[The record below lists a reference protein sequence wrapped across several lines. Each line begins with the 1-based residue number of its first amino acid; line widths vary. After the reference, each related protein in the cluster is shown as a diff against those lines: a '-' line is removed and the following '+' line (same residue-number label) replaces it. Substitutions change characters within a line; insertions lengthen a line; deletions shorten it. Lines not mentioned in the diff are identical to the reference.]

1 MKSPDELR
9 HQLIK
14 YWDLP
19 TVRLRHLLSSS
30 AWPMVLSIGKPA
42 ARIFN
47 AEVAT
52 AQRHVEAWRQVTV
65 GKIEWTRVAYRSG
78 AESICLPTKWY
89 LRNPS
94 EWVAGASDPRVS
106 AEFAA
111 LGHLVQLAPEG
122 FQQLLITR
130 RGLWKNKSS
139 EEVIQAAKL
148 ALQLFPGCAQGR
160 PLRLLSGY
168 GVDTKFFER
177 NESLLRKMLD
187 VLYEGEA
194 SAQGLCG
201 FLDAYDDTSHWVL
214 VTPLDQ
220 GLLPFKRQMVT
231 TSELAEARLSGS
243 RLLVVENQNCL
254 HLLCA
259 LPETIAVLGCGSDL
273 AWLGAA
279 QLDGRSVGY
288 WGDLDTWGLRMLAR
302 ARLRNKGVIP
312 LLMTEAVYDA
322 HQSNSAVR
330 EPVKSQDTPPVGL
343 TSAEAAFFSRLVD
356 SDKGRLE
363 QEFIPRHEV
372 HAALREWVLRCGEVP
387 TRSAVVTNHHHFI
400 D

>member
-19 TVRLRHLLSSS
+19 SVRLKHLLSPT
-30 AWPMVLSIGKPA
+30 AWPMVLTIGKPT
-42 ARIFN
+42 ARSFN
-47 AEVAT
+47 AQVAT
-52 AQRHVEAWRQVTV
+52 AQRHVEAWRKVTV
-65 GKIEWTRVAYRSG
+65 GEIEWIRVAYRSG
-78 AESICLPTKWY
+78 AESICIPTKWY

-94 EWVAGASDPRVS
+94 EWVAGTSDPRVS

-111 LGHLVQLAPEG
+111 LGHLVKLAPKY
-122 FQQLLITR
+122 FHQLLITR
-130 RGLWKNKSS
+130 RGLWQNKSS
-139 EEVIQAAKL
+139 EEVIQAAEL
-148 ALQLFPGCAQGR
+148 ALRLSPGCAQGL

-194 SAQGLCG
+194 SVQGLCG

-214 VTPLDQ
+214 VTPLDH

-231 TSELAEARLSGS
+231 TSELAEARLPCS
-243 RLLVVENQNCL
+243 RLLVVENQKCR

-273 AWLGAA
+273 AWLASA
-279 QLDGRSVGY
+279 QLRDTSVAY

-302 ARLRNKGVIP
+302 ARLKHEGVTP

-322 HQSNSAVR
+322 HQSKSAVR
-330 EPVKSQDTPPVGL
+330 EPVRAQDTPPVGL
-343 TSAEAAFFSRLVD
+343 TSAEAALFSRLVN

-372 HAALREWVLRCGEVP
+372 HTGLKEWVCRGKQGGCE
-387 TRSAVVTNHHHFI
+387 TKMEAS
-400 D
+400 

>member
-9 HQLIK
+9 HKLIK

-19 TVRLRHLLSSS
+19 NVRLRHLLSPS
-30 AWPMVLSIGKPA
+30 AWPMVLNIGKPA

-65 GKIEWTRVAYRSG
+65 GKIEWTRVAYRSS
-78 AESICLPTKWY
+78 AESICLPTQWY

-111 LGHLVQLAPEG
+111 LGHLVQLAQEG
-122 FQQLLITR
+122 FHQLLITR
-130 RGLWKNKSS
+130 RGLWKNKSN

-148 ALQLFPGCAQGR
+148 ALQLFPGCAQGL
-160 PLRLLSGY
+160 PLRLLSGF

-187 VLYEGEA
+187 VIYEGEA
-194 SAQGLCG
+194 SAQGLGG

-231 TSELAEARLSGS
+231 TSELAEARLPGS
-243 RLLVVENQNCL
+243 RLLVVENQKCL

-259 LPETIAVLGCGSDL
+259 LPQTIAVLGCGSDL
-273 AWLGAA
+273 AWLGSA
-279 QLDGRSVGY
+279 QLEDKSVGY

-302 ARLRNKGVIP
+302 ARLRHKGVVP

-322 HQSNSAVR
+322 HQSESAVR
-330 EPVKSQDTPPVGL
+330 EPVRAQDTPPIGL
-343 TSAEAAFFSRLVD
+343 TSAEAALFSRLVN

-363 QEFIPRHEV
+363 QEFIPRQEV
-372 HAALREWVLRCGEVP
+372 YTALREWMSRCGEVLI
-387 TRSAVVTNHHHFI
+387 SAAQVASDHHCLM
-400 D
+400 